1 MTPQLQQAIK
11 LLQMSNLELDAFLDS
26 EIEQN
31 PLLEKIDPERSDVS
45 LDARTEAET
54 QAENQNDQNDLPDSQ
69 QLQDFDAGSKMAD
82 IGAGGSLKFDDFD
95 DSSDQRLQEIKT
107 LRDHLNN
114 QLAMSLE
121 NEQDRIIGAL
131 LIDQLD
137 EAGYLRANIIELS
150 ERLGAPLERM
160 RNVLKILR
168 ELDPAGVF
176 ATDLA
181 DCLSLQLEDQ
191 GKLDG
196 PMKILIRNLDLVAS
210 RDNRKLAQ
218 ICGVNDTY
226 LTEMLL
232 ELKSLNPKPA
242 ASFDHSVTQT
252 AVPDVLMKA
261 LPKNLGGGWRVEL
274 NNDTLPRVLVNQTY
288 FQDVLNSTKSDKDKS
303 YLNAKM
309 ASASWLVKSLDQ
321 RAQTILKVASAIIEE
336 QEGFFLY
343 GIEYLRPLTL
353 KTIAETIAMHESTVS
368 RVTTNKFIG
377 TPRGIFELK
386 FFFTTAISGMD
397 GGQSHSAESVKSKIK
412 GHIETE
418 DINLILSD
426 DDIVELLKKDGIN
439 IARRTVAKYR
449 EAMHIPS
456 SVERR
461 KIRKN
466 T

>member
-137 EAGYLRANIIELS
+137 EAGYLRANVIELS

-226 LTEMLL
+226 LAEMLL

-242 ASFDHSVTQT
+242 ASFDHSVIQT

>member
-137 EAGYLRANIIELS
+137 EAGYLRANVIELS

-226 LTEMLL
+226 LAEMLL